1 MDVRLDCDESC
12 SFSSVMFC
20 NVLYSAQVPFLIPQT
35 KGNNVSKQEISGT
48 EKGLR
53 SCTNT
58 RDYKMGSCLE
68 IDRIVILV
76 GSPIPNRS
84 KGRNQR

>member
-1 MDVRLDCDESC
+1 M
-12 SFSSVMFC
+12 
-20 NVLYSAQVPFLIPQT
+20 
-35 KGNNVSKQEISGT
+35 SKQEISGT

-53 SCTNT
+53 SRTNT

-68 IDRIVILV
+68 IDGIVILV

-84 KGRNQR
+84 KGRNQRKSNPFLLQKILDLSTELIG